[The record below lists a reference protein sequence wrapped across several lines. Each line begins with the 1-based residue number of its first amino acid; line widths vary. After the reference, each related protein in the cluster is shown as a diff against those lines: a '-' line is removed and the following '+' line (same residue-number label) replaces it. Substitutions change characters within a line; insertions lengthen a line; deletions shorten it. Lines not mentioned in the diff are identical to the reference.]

1 MGLTLLFAISLYT
14 LFFSIYRYVLFSFW
28 LSLSLSASLSLSFFH
43 GLRVLLSLC
52 KRAMTASNRHDSLRE
67 VTSEL
72 LGRLK
77 RYAQ

>member
-14 LFFSIYRYVLFSFW
+14 LFFSIYRYVLFSFS
-28 LSLSLSASLSLSFFH
+28 LSLSLSLSFT